1 MAADGFRV
9 IWADRSGAGRL
20 TSEQLARPDADAMYA
35 SLASLPA
42 CRPHGEARVLMVRED
57 DFQASKAARP

>member
-20 TSEQLARPDADAMYA
+20 TSEQLPRAEADAMYA

-42 CRPHGEARVLMVRED
+42 CRPHGEARVLMVREQD
-57 DFQASKAARP
+57 YRAAR